1 MKTRRNLMLFVGLL
15 AFFVLSACAT
25 TATET
30 IPPAVDTIPPAVDT
44 IPPAVNTNVV
54 VTEAPEV
61 TDLSSFTD
69 QEMMDFIEGKSRGN
83 HTIEFILDHDFTRE
97 EWSVTIDRM
106 ISYGADIDP
115 IEKEAII
122 EWLLNR

>member
-1 MKTRRNLMLFVGLL
+1 MLFVGLL

-30 IPPAVDTIPPAVDT
+30 MPPAVDTIVD
-44 IPPAVNTNVV
+44 
-54 VTEAPEV
+54 VTEAPEI
-61 TDLSSFTD
+61 TDLSGFTD

-106 ISYGADIDP
+106 IGYGADIDP